1 MRRAND
7 HLRWDAKEQEYK
19 AEALTC
25 RFGGGCRQGLN
36 CPYRHSH
43 EEIENFA
50 DERDL
55 RRRKLMIRCGFC
67 ARGECKF
74 EGCCAR
80 SLRIAAAAKDLA
92 DSDYESNTGA
102 DSAGGGS
109 APAGDSDSDE
119 DDGWRTQGSSG
130 AASSAEDY
138 WSGGDDCSDGGRFAA
153 LWVEDERHEEKIE
166 TVMRYCH
173 NIRVRKH

>member
-1 MRRAND
+1 MRNVVGSSSAAACVAVGSSSSEKSEWSND
-7 HLRWDAKEQEYK
+7 QLRWDAKEQEYK

-36 CPYRHSH
+36 CPYRHSQ

-80 SLRIAAAAKDLA
+80 ALRIAAATKDLA
-92 DSDYESNTGA
+92 DADYESNTSA

-109 APAGDSDSDE
+109 APAG
-119 DDGWRTQGSSG
+119 GGGSTYAPRATG
-130 AASSAEDY
+130 
-138 WSGGDDCSDGGRFAA
+138 GGRRAA
-153 LWVEDERHEEKIE
+153 VALRPV
-166 TVMRYCH
+166 Y
-173 NIRVRKH
+173 